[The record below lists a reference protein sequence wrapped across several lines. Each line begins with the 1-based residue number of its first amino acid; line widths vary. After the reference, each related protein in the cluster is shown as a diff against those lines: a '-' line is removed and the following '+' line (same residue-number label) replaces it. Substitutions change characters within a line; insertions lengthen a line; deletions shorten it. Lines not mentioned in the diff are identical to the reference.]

1 MRELALN
8 EIGRVTISLAH
19 PVACERYAVS
29 RELGGFILIDR
40 LTRNTVGAGMVTD
53 LRAGASDIHW
63 HRLDV
68 DKEARAAT
76 EGPEAGGAVVH
87 RPVGRRQIHHRQP
100 GGKARCTRRAATP

>member
-1 MRELALN
+1 M
-8 EIGRVTISLAH
+8 
-19 PVACERYAVS
+19 ACERYAVS

-68 DKEARAAT
+68 DKDAR
-76 EGPEAGGAVVH
+76 V
-87 RPVGRRQIHHRQP
+87 
-100 GGKARCTRRAATP
+100 RA